1 MGFPAYFFGDDENGP
16 AGAFWL
22 NTLAQG
28 SPAQALRLGMQ
39 YKSQQG
45 LARRLRRGLGL
56 AVLWVLAS
64 FDARRFPKGERKALW
79 CVRRRIPLAPGGD

>member
-22 NTLAQG
+22 NTLAMG

-45 LARRLRRGLGL
+45 LARRLRRGLRL
-56 AVLWVLAS
+56 AVLWGSRQL
-64 FDARRFPKGERKALW
+64 RCPKVSKGRAESPV
-79 CVRRRIPLAPGGD
+79 VRRRRILLAPDGD